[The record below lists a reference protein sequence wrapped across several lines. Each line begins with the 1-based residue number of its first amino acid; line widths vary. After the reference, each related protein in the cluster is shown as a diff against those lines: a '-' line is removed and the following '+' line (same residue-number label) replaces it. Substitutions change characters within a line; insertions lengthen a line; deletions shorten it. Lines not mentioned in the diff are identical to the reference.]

1 MIVCGGAHG
10 NLCNPARNS
19 KEPSMT
25 TPLAEQ
31 IRAHIRAAGPLT
43 VEEYMAL
50 ALGDAEH
57 GYYRTAPAIGREG
70 DFITAPE
77 ICQIFGE
84 LIGLWAVMVWQ
95 SMGCPAPF
103 ALVELGPGR
112 GTLMADALRAARVVP
127 AFRAAAEVHLVEISA
142 PLREAQRTALSGV
155 TPHWHDCLE
164 HVPDMPAI
172 VIANEFFDAL
182 PIRQLVLTGG
192 VWCER
197 RVGLAGGGLCFI
209 AGEPSAYAANL
220 GLSETAPEGSIHE
233 TQPAARPVIAELA
246 RRGSTHPLAALIID
260 YGHTGGFG
268 DTLQALRSHSFAD
281 PLRDPGRVD
290 LTAHV
295 DFAALAREACRHG
308 LKASLPLPQG
318 LFLARLGIAERWQR
332 LSRNATPAQA
342 ELLTSGVRRLTSP
355 GEMGELFKALA
366 LTSAGLPMPEP
377 FQEMRDD

>member
-1 MIVCGGAHG
+1 
-10 NLCNPARNS
+10 
-19 KEPSMT
+19 MT
-25 TPLAEQ
+25 TPLEEKIKAR
-31 IRAHIRAAGPLT
+31 IRVAGPLT
-43 VEEYMAL
+43 VEEYMAV
-50 ALGDAEH
+50 ALGDPDH
-57 GYYRTAPAIGREG
+57 GYYRTARAIGREG

-95 SMGCPAPF
+95 GMGCPQPF

-142 PLREAQRTALSGV
+142 PLRAAQGVALRDA
-155 TPHWHDCLE
+155 TPRWHDRLQD
-164 HVPDMPAI
+164 VPGLPAI
-172 VIANEFFDAL
+172 IIANEFFDAL
-182 PIRQLVLTGG
+182 PIRQLVFTGG
-192 VWCER
+192 VWRER
-197 RVGLAGGGLCFI
+197 RVGLDGEGVCFI
-209 AGEPSAYAANL
+209 AAEQAADAGSL
-220 GLSETAPEGSIHE
+220 GLDGTALEGSIHE
-233 TQPAARPVIAELA
+233 SQPAARPIIAELA
-246 RRGSTHPLAALIID
+246 RRASTLPLAALIID

-295 DFAALAREACRHG
+295 DFAALAREARRHG
-308 LKASLPLPQG
+308 LTASQPLPQG
-318 LFLARLGIAERWQR
+318 VFLARLGIAERWQR
-332 LSRNATPAQA
+332 LRQNATPEQL
-342 ELLTSGVRRLTSP
+342 ELLSSGVRRLTSS

-366 LTSAGLPMPEP
+366 VTSAGLPMPEP